1 MHLTS
6 VDFVFFF
13 FSGDKDSRRIRMLND
28 IHLLSRD
35 APLKNHGGSLIL
47 VSDHFFHDP
56 YYMEM
61 FKHNMESKRYACVLI
76 SNMSDNLSE
85 WPGAIDRAL
94 HFGVERRVL
103 KLTSMLQVPGG

>member
-1 MHLTS
+1 MYLTS
-6 VDFVFFF
+6 VDFVFF

-85 WPGAIDRAL
+85 WPGALDRAL

-103 KLTSMLQVPGG
+103 KLTSMMQVPGG